1 MYIKLIILILLFL
14 NNQLINKQDNQN
26 KKEIIGNIII
36 DKINID
42 MPLYDINSKN
52 NNIEK
57 NITILKESILPP
69 EEKSIVI
76 LAAHSG
82 TSKISYFNNLDEL
95 EINDTILLTINN
107 IENTYEIKNIDK
119 QKKNGYININ
129 KENQNQLI
137 LTTCDPNND
146 KYQLI
151 INCIKK
157 EFD

>member
-14 NNQLINKQDNQN
+14 NNKYTYKYETKYD
-26 KKEIIGNIII
+26 KDKIGNIVI
-36 DKINID
+36 DKIYLD
-42 MPLYDINSKN
+42 MPLYNIESPK
-52 NNIEK
+52 NNIEE

-69 EEKSIVI
+69 NKNSIII

-82 TSKISYFNNLDEL
+82 TSKISYFNDLNKLN
-95 EINDTILLTINN
+95 INDTISLKINN
-107 IENTYEIKNIDK
+107 INYTYQIKDIYK

-129 KENQNQLI
+129 KEEKNQLI
-137 LTTCDPNND
+137 LTTCDPEND

-157 EFD
+157 EFN